1 MSGSTQDHLVYMA
14 NQIARNFAVRG
25 DDAAVVATA
34 EHIKLFWDPRMIA
47 AITSG
52 ETAQLSPIAAQAV
65 ARLQG

>member
-25 DDAAVVATA
+25 DDAAVAATA
-34 EHIKLFWDPRMIA
+34 DHIKLFWDPRMIA
-47 AITSG
+47 AIKG
-52 ETAQLSPIAAQAV
+52 CETAQLSPIAAQAV